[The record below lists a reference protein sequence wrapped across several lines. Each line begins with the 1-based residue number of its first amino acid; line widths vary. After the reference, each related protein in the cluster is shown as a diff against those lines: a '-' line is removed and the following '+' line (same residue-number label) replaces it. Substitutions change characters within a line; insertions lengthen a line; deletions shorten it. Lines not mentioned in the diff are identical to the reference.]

1 MLIRSPVSP
10 LAILV
15 NIRTSIGLAPVHP
28 GGCLIARLRDRWDHN
43 CVVDQETLG
52 LLFGRQSAALHTLR
66 LNRQADTW
74 SESSLIPDGLRELR
88 LGSLKSRVDNYGLVL
103 DKYWQTILVAR
114 NCKTLRHLELG
125 FETDAA
131 EDFFG
136 EPIGDNDRVDYE
148 QTMVFARTLREECKS
163 LNASMSLLSLKLISC
178 DIDVLLKSKYW
189 PTIDLRNLT
198 HLVLEECFSEPQAF
212 PLLSSISTNPEDTR
226 CLLSI
231 TSFTFR
237 QKYMEEDDGQSQLR
251 DFICALP
258 RGLQDLSVL
267 VDNVHKSI
275 GLRSILRVHGKTLKT
290 LIWDERTYGLQGV
303 QSCTAVFPKKHGVGY
318 LPTISNAC
326 PNLRELG
333 VAMDWTRI
341 RALNGA
347 ETKVFLSQLI
357 VYLRPYLLIPDSYL
371 SV

>member
-1 MLIRSPVSP
+1 MDSRLHKYE
-10 LAILV
+10 
-15 NIRTSIGLAPVHP
+15 TGL
-28 GGCLIARLRDRWDHN
+28 
-43 CVVDQETLG
+43 
-52 LLFGRQSAALHTLR
+52 S
-66 LNRQADTW
+66 
-74 SESSLIPDGLRELR
+74 
-88 LGSLKSRVDNYGLVL
+88 
-103 DKYWQTILVAR
+103 KYWQTILLAR
-114 NCKTLRHLELG
+114 NCKTLCHLELG

-136 EPIGDNDRVDYE
+136 EPVGDDDRVDFG
-148 QTMVFARTLREECKS
+148 QTKVFARTLKEECRKQ
-163 LNASMSLLSLKLISC
+163 NASISLHSLKLISC
-178 DIDVLLKSKYW
+178 DIAVLLKSKYW

-212 PLLSSISTNPEDTR
+212 PLLSSISKNPEDAR

-237 QKYMEEDDGQSQLR
+237 QKYIEEDDGQSQLR

-290 LIWDERTYGLQGV
+290 LIWDERTYRLQGV
-303 QSCTAVFPKKHGVGY
+303 QSCTALFPKKHGVGY
-318 LPTISNAC
+318 LPIISNAC

-333 VAMDWTRI
+333 IAMDWTRI

-357 VYLRPYLLIPDSYL
+357 IYLRPYLLIL
-371 SV
+371 IAI

>member
-1 MLIRSPVSP
+1 M
-10 LAILV
+10 
-15 NIRTSIGLAPVHP
+15 
-28 GGCLIARLRDRWDHN
+28 
-43 CVVDQETLG
+43 
-52 LLFGRQSAALHTLR
+52 
-66 LNRQADTW
+66 
-74 SESSLIPDGLRELR
+74 
-88 LGSLKSRVDNYGLVL
+88 
-103 DKYWQTILVAR
+103 AR

-136 EPIGDNDRVDYE
+136 EPIGDDDRVDYE
-148 QTMVFARTLREECKS
+148 QTMVFARTLREECKR

-178 DIDVLLKSKYW
+178 DIDVLLKFKYR
-189 PTIDLRNLT
+189 PTVDLRNLT
-198 HLVLEECFSEPQAF
+198 HLVLEECFSERRTF
-212 PLLSSISTNPEDTR
+212 PLLSLISENPEDAR

-237 QKYMEEDDGQSQLR
+237 QKHMEDDDRTQLR

-258 RGLQDLSVL
+258 CGIQDLCVLIDYANKSV
-267 VDNVHKSI
+267 

-290 LIWDERTYGLQGV
+290 LIWDERTYRLQGV
-303 QSCTAVFPKKHGVGY
+303 QSCTALFPKKHGVGY
-318 LPTISNAC
+318 LPIISNAC

-333 VAMDWTRI
+333 IAMDWTRI

-347 ETKVFLSQLI
+347 ETKVFLSHLI
-357 VYLRPYLLIPDSYL
+357 IYLRPYLLIPDSYL